1 MRSDEMEDGFG
12 CLFFLQV
19 FPPLS
24 ILFYFALFI
33 NKSNFLV
40 RIASGALIIAGEL
53 LLQTNLLLAAYIL
66 EYAGLAPLLLSSLGF
81 IGMA

>member
-1 MRSDEMEDGFG
+1 MHSDEMEDGFG

-19 FPPLS
+19 FSSLS
-24 ILFYFALFI
+24 TLFYLF
-33 NKSNFLV
+33 KWNFQV
-40 RIASGALIIAGEL
+40 RIASGALLIAGEL

-81 IGMA
+81 MGMA

>member
-1 MRSDEMEDGFG
+1 MHSDEMEDGFG

-24 ILFYFALFI
+24 ILFYFALF
-33 NKSNFLV
+33 KSNFLV

>member
-1 MRSDEMEDGFG
+1 MRLDEMEVGFG

-19 FPPLS
+19 IPTLS
-24 ILFYFALFI
+24 ILFYFALF
-33 NKSNFLV
+33 KWNFQV

-53 LLQTNLLLAAYIL
+53 QLQTNLLLAAYIL

>member
-1 MRSDEMEDGFG
+1 MHSDEMGDGFG

-19 FPPLS
+19 IPPLS
-24 ILFYFALFI
+24 ILIYFALFKW
-33 NKSNFLV
+33 NLQV
-40 RIASGALIIAGEL
+40 RIASGALVIAGEL
-53 LLQTNLLLAAYIL
+53 LLNTNLLLAAYIL